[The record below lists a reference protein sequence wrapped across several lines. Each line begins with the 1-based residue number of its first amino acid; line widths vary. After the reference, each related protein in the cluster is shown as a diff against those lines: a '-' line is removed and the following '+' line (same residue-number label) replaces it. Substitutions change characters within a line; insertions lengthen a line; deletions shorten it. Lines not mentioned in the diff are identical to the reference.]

1 MWEGTRNRR
10 TELAAR
16 CKHGLL
22 RGTAGFYVKSQSLM
36 NMLMTIFIRASCQ
49 SNIHLLLNHPAVWW
63 GWISICP
70 CSFSEWLYES
80 SYFYVSISLCCPP
93 QPSFLHPFLA
103 GLKEYKL
110 NADWITPTQT
120 CILASL
126 EYFSMSVCALMFR
139 SSAEMKLL
147 ISPKSCVSPNLC
159 WDEGLS
165 DPNMLESS
173 GQGAK

>member
-1 MWEGTRNRR
+1 MQTRAFERYR
-10 TELAAR
+10 W
-16 CKHGLL
+16 LL
-22 RGTAGFYVKSQSLM
+22 REEPLM

-49 SNIHLLLNHPAVWW
+49 SNIHLLLNHPAVRW

-80 SYFYVSISLCCPP
+80 SYFYMCVSLCCPP
-93 QPSFLHPFLA
+93 QPLFLHPFLA
-103 GLKEYKL
+103 GVQIKYWL
-110 NADWITPTQT
+110 NNTSPDLYFSI
-120 CILASL
+120 IGI
-126 EYFSMSVCALMFR
+126 FSMSVCALMFR
-139 SSAEMKLL
+139 RSAEMKLL

-173 GQGAK
+173 GQGAI

>member
-10 TELAAR
+10 TESAAR
-16 CKHGLL
+16 SKHGLL
-22 RGTAGFYVKSQSLM
+22 KGTAGFYVKSQSLM

-49 SNIHLLLNHPAVWW
+49 SNIHLRLNHPAVWW

-80 SYFYVSISLCCPP
+80 AYFYVCVSLCCPP

-103 GLKEYKL
+103 GVIEYEL
-110 NADWITPTQT
+110 NTDWITPTQS

-126 EYFSMSVCALMFR
+126 E
-139 SSAEMKLL
+139 SSRWPFVHWCSGVQLKW
-147 ISPKSCVSPNLC
+147 SCSLVQNLSPNLC